1 VEQRSARII
10 KMTSGERNAGV
21 RQRSAGDGL
30 ARARPGEVGVD
41 ARLLENFLDAMAADG
56 IDLHSLVLHCKGHVA
71 AEMYWWP
78 YGPERPRVMHSVA
91 KSFTACAIGMA
102 LAEGRFALS
111 ARVVDFFPEHV
122 PPNPGEY
129 LAAMTV
135 EDLLTM
141 RTGHAEETS
150 GSRWRGLRSSW
161 IAEFFKIP
169 VVHRPGTVYKY
180 TSAASYMLSAILTR
194 TSGERLHD
202 YLRPRLFEPLGISGE
217 TWDIGPDG
225 INPGGNGLTCRTV
238 DMLKL
243 GILHAEKGVW
253 EGKRLL
259 AADWIDTATRAHT
272 AEGYGYHWT
281 SGPQRSFC
289 AMGVFGQLLVVFPDH
304 EATLALTSAINGVN
318 ACSGKLLP
326 RIHKHFPGIF
336 NAGAGAGLAAEES
349 LQARSARVA
358 TILPVAS
365 LAAPPCGRDGRLEY
379 RMDANPLGVS
389 ALRLD
394 LTSNTCTLRLTGTQ
408 GEHAIEMGLDH
419 WLEGE
424 ACVPAPELHHGYEMR
439 RARVVAAARWTDPD
453 TLVMTWIFVESAFR
467 DTVICRFAGDRVRYS
482 RHVNVNSAATAQPEL
497 TGQLTTDAS
506 SPGR

>member
-1 VEQRSARII
+1 
-10 KMTSGERNAGV
+10 MTSDERSGGKGQLPA
-21 RQRSAGDGL
+21 ADGL
-30 ARARPGEVGVD
+30 PRARPGEVGID
-41 ARLLENFLDAMAADG
+41 AQRLENFLDAMAADG
-56 IDLHSLVLHCKGHVA
+56 IDLHSLVLHRKGHVA

-102 LAEGRFALS
+102 LEEGRFALS
-111 ARVVDFFPEHV
+111 DRVVGFFPEHA
-122 PPNPGEY
+122 PANPGDH

-150 GSRWRGLRSSW
+150 GSRWRGLRTSW

-243 GILHAEKGVW
+243 GILHAQKGLW
-253 EGKRLL
+253 QGKRLL
-259 AADWIDTATRAHT
+259 GASWVDTATRAHT
-272 AEGYGYHWT
+272 AAGYGYHWM
-281 SGPQRSFC
+281 SGPQRTFC

-304 EATLALTSAINGVN
+304 DATLALTAAVSGVN
-318 ACSGKLLP
+318 ACSGTLLP
-326 RIHKHFPGIF
+326 RVHKHFPAIF
-336 NAGAGAGLAAEES
+336 TDSAGEQRAAEER
-349 LQARSARVA
+349 LRARAARAAATAPLTSA
-358 TILPVAS
+358 
-365 LAAPPCGRDGRLEY
+365 AAPSRARQGRLEY

-389 ALRLD
+389 ALRLSLSAD
-394 LTSNTCTLRLTGTQ
+394 ACRLELIGAQ
-408 GEHAIEMGLDH
+408 DGQRIEMGLGH
-419 WLEGE
+419 WLESD
-424 ACVPAPELHHGYEMR
+424 ASVPAPDLHHGYEMR
-439 RARVVAAARWTDPD
+439 PTRVVAGARWTDPN
-453 TLVMTWIFVESAFR
+453 TLAMTWIFAESAFR
-467 DTVICRFAGDRVRYS
+467 DSVICRFEGDRIRYS
-482 RHVNVNSAATAQPEL
+482 RHANVNSGPTAQPEL
-497 TGQLTTDAS
+497 TGYLTVGDS

>member
-1 VEQRSARII
+1 
-10 KMTSGERNAGV
+10 
-21 RQRSAGDGL
+21 
-30 ARARPGEVGVD
+30 VGID
-41 ARLLENFLDAMAADG
+41 ARLLEDFLDAMAAEG
-56 IDLHSLVLHCKGHVA
+56 IDLHSLMLHRKGHVA

-111 ARVVDFFPEHV
+111 DRVAGFFPEYV
-122 PPNPGEY
+122 PANPSEY

-169 VVHRPGTVYKY
+169 IVHRPGTVYKY

-202 YLRPRLFEPLGISGE
+202 YLRPRLFAPLGISGE

-243 GILHAEKGVW
+243 GVLHAQKGVW
-253 EGKRLL
+253 QGQRLL
-259 AADWIDTATRAHT
+259 SADWVDTATRAHT
-272 AEGYGYHWT
+272 EEGYGYHWT
-281 SGPQRSFC
+281 SGQQRTFC

-304 EATLALTSAINGVN
+304 EATLALTSAINGIN
-318 ACSGKLLP
+318 ACSGTLLP
-326 RIHKHFPGIF
+326 RVYKHFPGIF
-336 NAGAGAGLAAEES
+336 TASASDRLAADDS

-365 LAAPPCGRDGRLEY
+365 VATPPPERAGRLEY
-379 RMDANPLGVS
+379 RMGANPLGVS
-389 ALRLD
+389 ALQLD
-394 LTSNTCTLRLTGTQ
+394 LTSNSCTLRLTGTQ
-408 GEHAIEMGLDH
+408 GEHVIEMGRDR

-453 TLVMTWIFVESAFR
+453 TLEMTWIFVESAFR
-467 DTVICRFAGDRVRYS
+467 DTVICRFEGDRIRYS
-482 RHVNVNSAATAQPEL
+482 RRVNVNSGATAQPEL

>member
-1 VEQRSARII
+1 
-10 KMTSGERNAGV
+10 
-21 RQRSAGDGL
+21 
-30 ARARPGEVGVD
+30 
-41 ARLLENFLDAMAADG
+41 
-56 IDLHSLVLHCKGHVA
+56 
-71 AEMYWWP
+71 
-78 YGPERPRVMHSVA
+78 MHSVA

-111 ARVVDFFPEHV
+111 DKVVGFFPEYV
-122 PPNPGEY
+122 PANPGEY

-217 TWDIGPDG
+217 TWDTGPDG

-243 GILHAEKGVW
+243 GILHAQKGVW
-253 EGKRLL
+253 QGRRLL
-259 AADWIDTATRAHT
+259 SERWVDTATRAHT
-272 AEGYGYHWT
+272 KEGYGYHWM
-281 SGPQRSFC
+281 SGPERTFC

-304 EATLALTSAINGVN
+304 EAALALTAAVNGVN
-318 ACSGKLLP
+318 ACSGTLLP
-326 RIHKHFPGIF
+326 RVHKYLPGVF
-336 NAGAGAGLAAEES
+336 TANAGEQRAAEER

-358 TILPVAS
+358 TILPVTS
-365 LAAPPCGRDGRLEY
+365 AATPSSGRQGRLEY

-389 ALRLD
+389 AVRLS
-394 LTSNTCTLRLTGTQ
+394 LTSNTCALHLECAQ
-408 GEHAIEMGLDH
+408 GEHAIEMGLDQ

-424 ACVPAPELHHGYEMR
+424 ASVPAPELHHGYEMR

-453 TLVMTWIFVESAFR
+453 TLEMTWIFVESAFR
-467 DTVICRFAGDRVRYS
+467 DTVVCRFEGDRIRYS
-482 RHVNVNSAATAQPEL
+482 RHTNVNSGATSQPEL
-497 TGQLTTDAS
+497 TGQLTTGVS

>member
-1 VEQRSARII
+1 
-10 KMTSGERNAGV
+10 MTSGERNAG
-21 RQRSAGDGL
+21 AGPRAAADGL

-41 ARLLENFLDAMAADG
+41 ARLLGNFLDAMAADG
-56 IDLHSLVLHCKGHVA
+56 IDLHSLVLHRKGCVA

-78 YGPERPRVMHSVA
+78 YGPQRPRVMHSVA

-102 LAEGRFALS
+102 LEDGRFALS
-111 ARVVDFFPEHV
+111 DKVAGFFPEYV

-150 GSRWRGLRSSW
+150 GSRWRGLDSSW

-194 TSGERLHD
+194 TTGERLHD
-202 YLRPRLFEPLGISGE
+202 YLRPRLFEPLGIGGE
-217 TWDIGPDG
+217 TWDIGPDA

-243 GILHAEKGVW
+243 GILHAQKGVW

-259 AADWIDTATRAHT
+259 SERWVDTATRAHT
-272 AEGYGYHWT
+272 AEGYGYHWM
-281 SGPQRSFC
+281 SGPQRTFC
-289 AMGVFGQLLVVFPDH
+289 AMGVFGQLLVVFPDQ

-318 ACSGKLLP
+318 ACSGMLLP
-326 RIHKHFPGIF
+326 RIRKHFPALF
-336 NAGAGAGLAAEES
+336 TDNAAADPVADESLAAR
-349 LQARSARVA
+349 AARVA
-358 TILPVAS
+358 TALPVTS
-365 LAAPPCGRDGRLEY
+365 VAAPPAGRHGRLEY

-389 ALRLD
+389 ALTLS
-394 LTSNTCTLRLTGTQ
+394 LTANTCTLRLLSAD
-408 GEHAIEMGLDH
+408 GEHAIDMGLDG

-424 ACVPAPELHHGYEMR
+424 ASVPAPEMHHGYGMQR
-439 RARVVAAARWTDPD
+439 TRAVAAARWTAPD
-453 TLVMTWIFVESAFR
+453 TLEMTWIFAESAFR
-467 DTVICRFAGDRVRYS
+467 DTVICRFDGDRISYAR
-482 RHVNVNSAATAQPEL
+482 RTNVNSGPTSQPEL
-497 TGQLTTDAS
+497 TGRLTGTS